1 MSLEQLL
8 NLLACAALILF
19 GIYSILRPREAAAL
33 AHITP
38 NDALGSA
45 EVRISFGG
53 LSLMTGIVPFILGEP
68 VVYQTVGI
76 IYLGALATRML
87 TLVLDRP
94 QLERSFIMTGVFEL
108 AIGLILL
115 LR

>member
-19 GIYSILRPREAAAL
+19 GIYSILRPRDAAAL

-38 NDALGSA
+38 NDAIGSA

-53 LSLMTGIVPFILGEP
+53 LSLMTGLVPFVLG
-68 VVYQTVGI
+68 
-76 IYLGALATRML
+76 
-87 TLVLDRP
+87 DRLSIRP
-94 QLERSFIMTGVFEL
+94 SASSTSVRW
-108 AIGLILL
+108 
-115 LR
+115 RHDC